1 MDILDYIDDLPRDG
15 WAVAVFPGRN
25 ELRDCL
31 EQYNRAR
38 DPQYRTHSLHRAE
51 YVENRETGARMYL
64 RTRRQI
70 IAQGRNRKIDGSQF
84 ALLHPDLQMD
94 DMIRRNLEESGITEL
109 VPYMDG
115 L

>member
-1 MDILDYIDDLPRDG
+1 
-15 WAVAVFPGRN
+15 
-25 ELRDCL
+25 
-31 EQYNRAR
+31 
-38 DPQYRTHSLHRAE
+38 
-51 YVENRETGARMYL
+51 MYL

-94 DMIRRNLEESGITEL
+94 DLIRRNLEESGITEL

>member
-31 EQYNRAR
+31 EQYNRVR
-38 DPQYRTHSLHRAE
+38 DPMYRTHSLHRAE
-51 YVENRETGARMYL
+51 YVENRATGARMYL

-70 IAQGRNRKIDGSQF
+70 IARGRNRKIDGSKF

-94 DMIRRNLEESGITEL
+94 DLIRRNLEESGITEL

>member
-1 MDILDYIDDLPRDG
+1 M
-15 WAVAVFPGRN
+15 
-25 ELRDCL
+25 E
-31 EQYNRAR
+31 NRA
-38 DPQYRTHSLHRAE
+38 
-51 YVENRETGARMYL
+51 TGARMYL

-70 IAQGRNRKIDGSQF
+70 IAQGRNRKIDGSKF

-94 DMIRRNLEESGITEL
+94 DLIRRNLEESGITEL